1 MAKLMPVYAVNY
13 WVLIDRRFTKIQ
25 KIIDNIHAFGEHWGK
40 RFGTVVIQF
49 YNFAECRLILLGNLL
64 IMSFRELK
72 KSKRIKNIN

>member
-49 YNFAECRLILLGNLL
+49 YNFAECRLISFGYLL
-64 IMSFRELK
+64 ITSVRYSKKREIIEK
-72 KSKRIKNIN
+72 IN